1 MEFENYNQQ
10 TLDIDSS
17 EEIIPEPPKTIQ
29 PEKIMHKVQS
39 KETLYSISKMYEVTV
54 ADIQKWNKL
63 NGNTISIGQQ
73 LIVGYK

>member
-1 MEFENYNQQ
+1 
-10 TLDIDSS
+10 
-17 EEIIPEPPKTIQ
+17 
-29 PEKIMHKVQS
+29 MHKVQS